1 MIRKTKD
8 RWSATR
14 QVVLGFLGLLV
25 LFGGFG
31 AWAVTSEISGAV
43 VATGRIEV
51 DRNRQIVQHQNGG
64 VVATIHVDE
73 GDAVEAGDLLIQL
86 DTQELASQLAIAEG
100 QLFELMARRGRLEAQ
115 RDESEAIEFE
125 PELIEMGQS
134 NPDIQELMGGQGNLF
149 AARQDSVAREIDQMT
164 KRRDQIEAQVVGVEA
179 QEVALV
185 RQLELIEEELGNQ
198 ETLLERGLA
207 QACLLYTSPSP
218 RDQRGSRM
226 PSSA

>member
-1 MIRKTKD
+1 MIRKAKD

-31 AWAVTSEISGAV
+31 ACAVTSEISGAV

-100 QLFELMARRGRLEAQ
+100 QL
-115 RDESEAIEFE
+115 S
-125 PELIEMGQS
+125 LIH
-134 NPDIQELMGGQGNLF
+134 I
-149 AARQDSVAREIDQMT
+149 
-164 KRRDQIEAQVVGVEA
+164 
-179 QEVALV
+179 
-185 RQLELIEEELGNQ
+185 
-198 ETLLERGLA
+198 
-207 QACLLYTSPSP
+207 
-218 RDQRGSRM
+218 
-226 PSSA
+226 